1 MADPITLAET
11 IMEEAASIGKYVD
24 DMKLFKEDAGKVLQK
39 IESFVPSL
47 KTLTDMKTH
56 REELSQFQRDAP
68 EMQTFIASLSDMLEC
83 VKTLNQFICDMQKE
97 NPNKLAIKRGKIR
110 RNFEDLGS
118 KIDNLQ
124 GSTLVSVLDD
134 VTQEVAKSQ
143 GQKSVK
149 ILQKQVVK
157 HFRKVSSSSG
167 EGKTYCIVFMAFM
180 HASKGILNLPTSS
193 LHLCS
198 PFQQNC

>member
-24 DMKLFKEDAGKVLQK
+24 DMKLFKEDASKVLQK

-68 EMQTFIASLSDMLEC
+68 EMQTFVASLSDMLVC
-83 VKTLNQFICDMQKE
+83 VKTVNQFICDIQKE
-97 NPNKLAIKRGKIR
+97 NQNKLAIKKAKIR

-134 VTQEVAKSQ
+134 VTHEIAESKD
-143 GQKSVK
+143 QKSVK
-149 ILQKQVVK
+149 ILQKQVAK
-157 HFRKVSSSSG
+157 HFSRASSSG
-167 EGKTYCIVFMAFM
+167 EGKKYLLRKNFHMI
-180 HASKGILNLPTSS
+180 GIGTS
-193 LHLCS
+193 
-198 PFQQNC
+198 